1 VTRRPRLK
9 RRRLNVKRKT
19 RRRRLNVLKK
29 KRRSFV
35 IPRKKLRLKNLNPS
49 QNLIPLLL
57 TMMIQTLIMIAKRKQ
72 RKKSKRLLQVV
83 LS

>member
-1 VTRRPRLK
+1 MLRKK
-9 RRRLNVKRKT
+9 RRRLNVLR
-19 RRRRLNVLKK
+19 K

-35 IPRKKLRLKNLNPS
+35 ILRKKLRLKNLNLNPS